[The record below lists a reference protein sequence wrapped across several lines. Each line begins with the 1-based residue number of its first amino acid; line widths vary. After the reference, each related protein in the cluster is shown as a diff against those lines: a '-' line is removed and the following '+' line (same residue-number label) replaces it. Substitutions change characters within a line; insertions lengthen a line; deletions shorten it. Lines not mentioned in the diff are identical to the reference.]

1 MPTLSS
7 EKTVRVIG
15 ICGSLTENSSTRKS
29 LQVALRGASNE
40 GASTELVDLRDYVL
54 PFAGSGWSPETY
66 PDVARLNGLVRAADA
81 IIWATPEYHG
91 SFSGVLKNALDL
103 GGFEEYQGK
112 MIALVG
118 AAGGSIG
125 AINALGHL
133 RTVARQLH
141 AWVLPA
147 QVSVARS
154 SHAFDTSGELI
165 DAKLK
170 QSLLQLGAELAL
182 FAKLHASAKN

>member
-1 MPTLSS
+1 MSTLPP
-7 EKTVRVIG
+7 ENGVRVVG
-15 ICGSLTENSSTRKS
+15 LCGSLSENSSTRKS
-29 LQVALRGASNE
+29 LSVALEGARAE
-40 GASTELVDLRDYVL
+40 GASTELVDLRFYSL
-54 PFAGSGWSPETY
+54 PFAGSGWSPDQF

-81 IIWATPEYHG
+81 VIWATPEYHG
-91 SFSGVLKNALDL
+91 SYSGVLKNALDL

-154 SHAFDTSGELI
+154 SHAFGDSGEII

-170 QSLLQLGAELAL
+170 ASLRQLGAELAL
-182 FAKLHASAKN
+182 FAKLHASAKK